1 MEILPLI
8 PLFLGLRINVLPFN
22 RDLEYNYNVTKTI
35 TIFRDP
41 LQVTQYTASI
51 TCHTEDSYNSLLCL
65 LHDIDIISTLIFQ
78 SLNTTNE
85 VAHEQYKTND
95 DWFVIKF
102 NNNGLEKLFVN
113 STTEKKDLIKG
124 IAFQFH
130 IGNEITPKFTAKEK
144 LAIGYC
150 MTFFD
155 VNATT
160 YEYNSEKI
168 LENQI
173 ILLSHRSSYEKT
185 PLYEAHERHV
195 HIRIKKVRKDCQ
207 YSLPFFDFL
216 NGMKVSKYI
225 HTMEIIDDKLNIST
239 IMEVQLPPDPWNPE
253 GTPVFREITQLK
265 LIKITSPRTKVFDDL
280 VRNKYE
286 WIDLLK

>member
-95 DWFVIKF
+95 DWF
-102 NNNGLEKLFVN
+102 
-113 STTEKKDLIKG
+113 
-124 IAFQFH
+124 
-130 IGNEITPKFTAKEK
+130 
-144 LAIGYC
+144 
-150 MTFFD
+150 
-155 VNATT
+155 
-160 YEYNSEKI
+160 
-168 LENQI
+168 
-173 ILLSHRSSYEKT
+173 
-185 PLYEAHERHV
+185 
-195 HIRIKKVRKDCQ
+195 
-207 YSLPFFDFL
+207 
-216 NGMKVSKYI
+216 SKYI